1 MVVQKA
7 PSLGTN
13 TNLVASQYLN
23 TQKLVGDRLWAW
35 TDGMHSHDH
44 GRGGLRLTVSYFVT

>member
-23 TQKLVGDRLWAW
+23 TQKLVGDDETVLIC
-35 TDGMHSHDH
+35 GH
-44 GRGGLRLTVSYFVT
+44 GQMGCTHVVMGEEA